1 MDCNTDHPSVASKPK
16 RRVNSC
22 LPEFYM
28 AIEDRSI
35 LRAHLISRNTDSNGN
50 DVTTHFIAVPLD
62 ELPKY
67 EADDNCAEN
76 SYIWEISSLTMD
88 QLRKLLTKLKYSCSN
103 KNRAALLEMISLI
116 GTEAALPAALEGLKQ
131 NSQKRIINR
140 SKVVFRLIT
149 TIFHDN
155 FRDKLGNLND
165 NKKRVDFETNNMFK
179 SFFEQVSKVIGD
191 NSAMEHQNLLWCAE
205 SRYDD
210 EYYSH
215 LDQRTIGDE
224 HPSGVL
230 SEKQLELTIPAK
242 CQQMYRDLVSLYM
255 KIDNMMTVSGTHD
268 DDVFSFTAAALKQRG
283 LSSSYTEKAVYYFVK
298 QCQFYPTISRC
309 IATSLPSNVS
319 CSNDIININD
329 DEEGIVTVPSMAS
342 YSAKSKRKGVD
353 DDPYMNTICTNLGT
367 MTKEYCSQ
375 NRRKEKESAMKEIRI
390 ERESEKNEI
399 RLQRA
404 AVMNEI
410 NITRN
415 MISTN
420 YIMYKV
426 C

>member
-1 MDCNTDHPSVASKPK
+1 MDCNTDHQSIASKAK
-16 RRVNSC
+16 RSSKNRVNSC

-50 DVTTHFIAVPLD
+50 DISTHFIAVPLD

-67 EADDNCAEN
+67 EADGNCAEN

-103 KNRAALLEMISLI
+103 KNRAALLEMVSLI
-116 GTEAALPAALEGLKQ
+116 GKEATLPAALEGLKQ
-131 NSQKRIINR
+131 NSQKRIVMR

-149 TIFHDN
+149 TMFHDN
-155 FRDKLGNLND
+155 FRDKLGSLND
-165 NKKRVDFETNNMFK
+165 NKKRVDYETNNMFK
-179 SFFEQVSKVIGD
+179 TFFVQVSKVIAD
-191 NSAMEHQNLLWCAE
+191 NSATEHQNLLWCAE
-205 SRYDD
+205 SQYDD

-224 HPSGVL
+224 HPCGVL
-230 SEKQLELTIPAK
+230 TDKQLELTTPAK

-283 LSSSYTEKAVYYFVK
+283 LLSSYTEKAVYYFFK

-309 IATSLPSNVS
+309 IATSLPNNVS
-319 CSNDIININD
+319 SSNDIINIQD
-329 DEEGIVTVPSMAS
+329 DDDGNATTRSVAS
-342 YSAKSKRKGVD
+342 YSDQRILFSESSKRK
-353 DDPYMNTICTNLGT
+353 
-367 MTKEYCSQ
+367 
-375 NRRKEKESAMKEIRI
+375 
-390 ERESEKNEI
+390 
-399 RLQRA
+399 
-404 AVMNEI
+404 
-410 NITRN
+410 
-415 MISTN
+415 
-420 YIMYKV
+420 
-426 C
+426 